1 MSGEADRASN
11 GDRETLV
18 RLPARDPYL
27 ASRGFILLAGVIL
40 PALTLAFEAYTQASA
55 ESFFDPIPS
64 LPHGLLI
71 ALVPLANAWVLVE
84 LAQPCVRASAALA
97 WLQSVAMGIAAF
109 YALLYLPLT
118 PFAPFMALYFGIGL
132 LPLAPLLSLLAAW
145 RGRVLL
151 KRRLSD
157 QGSARLPAAWRGWV
171 LAMLALIV
179 IDLPFTLTRLGA
191 QMAASA
197 QPETRQAGL
206 RWLRAVGNEEML
218 RHLCYARSGLSAD
231 PIGLLL
237 ILGDPVSPIEAR
249 KVYYQVTGQVFNDL
263 PEPAIR
269 GLRDWQRGFDRDI
282 GGRVVGSRLTGVSL
296 TASRIDGSVDAK
308 ASLAYLEWTMVLQND
323 TARQQEGRAQ
333 IALPPGAVVSR
344 LTLWID
350 GEEREAAFGTRAQTR
365 QAYEKVVR
373 RRQDPVLV
381 TTAGQDRVMVQLFPI
396 PPNAGEM
403 KVRLGITV
411 PLLIRDGQP
420 ARLQLPAFRERNF
433 DIGPKLFHSVW
444 LEADSPLTGTGPLR
458 PERVAETGYALRGEI
473 DNEML
478 GSRTTWI
485 DVPRNPLL
493 RTVWSDDAGAGPG
506 RVIVQRYQEQPVQ
519 PPRRLALV
527 VDASGSLAPAAREI
541 AAALA
546 RLPGALELGF
556 FPATDIASTASGA
569 MTAEQAAKALQGLEF
584 AGGQNNL
591 EALARAWDWAA
602 AGSPAAVLWL
612 HGPQPVLLGSVEPLL
627 QYAER
632 RPGRVRLYPF
642 EVIPGPNRV
651 LEALDLLP
659 AVRPVYRNDGLQADL
674 ERLFARWTPGT
685 TETLVHREQRA
696 SAGVVHDPATKTSG
710 HLARLWAAD
719 QLRRLLEQGEPGRQA
734 AIDLA
739 LRYHLVTPVSGAVVL
754 ETSQQY
760 DEAGLRPVEKGSV
773 PTIPEPEEWM
783 LIATV
788 LLLLAWLLLRRRQA
802 RPTRRA

>member
-1 MSGEADRASN
+1 MSDEADRASN

-18 RLPARDPYL
+18 RPPARDPYL

-40 PALTLAFEAYTQASA
+40 PAFTLAFEAYTQASA
-55 ESFFDPIPS
+55 QSFFDPIPG
-64 LPHGLLI
+64 LLHGLLI

-151 KRRLSD
+151 NRRLND
-157 QGSARLPAAWRGWV
+157 QGRARLPAAWRGWV
-171 LAMLALIV
+171 LALLALIV
-179 IDLPFTLTRLGA
+179 IDLPSTLTRIGV
-191 QMAASA
+191 QMATSA

-231 PIGLLL
+231 LIGLLL
-237 ILGDPVSPIEAR
+237 ILSDPVSPNEAR
-249 KVYYQVTGQVFNDL
+249 KIYYQVTGQAFNDL

-308 ASLAYLEWTMVLQND
+308 ASLAYLEWTLVLRND

-381 TTAGQDRVMVQLFPI
+381 TTAGQDRVMIQLFPI

-411 PLLIRDGQP
+411 PLLIRDDP
-420 ARLQLPAFRERNF
+420 LTRLQLPAFRERNF

-458 PERVAETGYALRGEI
+458 PERVADTGYALRGEI
-473 DNEML
+473 DNEKL
-478 GSRTTWI
+478 GGRTTWI

-493 RTVWSDDAGAGPG
+493 HTVWSDDTGAGPG
-506 RVIVQRYQEQPVQ
+506 RVIVQRYREQLVQ
-519 PPRRLALV
+519 PPQRLALV
-527 VDASGSLAPAAREI
+527 VDASASLAPAVKEI

-546 RLPGALELGF
+546 RLPSALELGF
-556 FPATDIASTASGA
+556 FPATDASTASGA
-569 MTAEQAAKALQGLEF
+569 MTAEQAAKTLQGLEL

-612 HGPQPVLLGSVEPLL
+612 HGPQPVLLGSVEALL
-627 QYAER
+627 QHAER
-632 RPGRVRLYPF
+632 RPGRVRLYPL
-642 EVIPGPNRV
+642 EVIPGPNKI

-659 AVRPVYRNDGLQADL
+659 AVRPVYRHDGLQADL
-674 ERLFARWTPGT
+674 ERLFASWTPGT
-685 TETLVHREQRA
+685 TETLVDREQRA
-696 SAGVVHDPATKTSG
+696 SAAVVHDPATKTSG

-719 QLRRLLEQGEPGRQA
+719 QLGRLLEQGGSGRQA
-734 AIDLA
+734 ATDLA

-773 PTIPEPEEWM
+773 PTIPEPDEWM

-788 LLLLAWLLLRRRQA
+788 LGLLAWLLLRRRQT
-802 RPTRRA
+802 RPPRPA

>member
-1 MSGEADRASN
+1 MSIPDQERHGVPEAMLPPP
-11 GDRETLV
+11 GREQ
-18 RLPARDPYL
+18 DKS
-27 ASRGFILLAGVIL
+27 SRWFILLAGVIL
-40 PALTLAFEAYTQASA
+40 PAFTLAYEAYTQASA
-55 ESFFDPIPS
+55 QSFFDPIPS
-64 LPHGLLI
+64 LLHGLLI

-84 LAQPCVRASAALA
+84 LAQPCVRASASLA
-97 WLQSVAMGIAAF
+97 WLHSVAMGIAAF

-118 PFAPFMALYFGIGL
+118 PAAPFMVLFYGIGL

-151 KRRLSD
+151 NRRLTD

-179 IDLPFTLTRLGA
+179 IDLPFTLTRIGV
-191 QMAASA
+191 QMATSA
-197 QPETRQAGL
+197 QVESRQAGI
-206 RWLRAVGNEEML
+206 RWLRALGNEEML
-218 RHLCYARSGLSAD
+218 RHLCYSRTGLSAD
-231 PIGLLL
+231 LIGLLL

-249 KVYYQVTGQVFNDL
+249 KVYYQVTGQAFNDL

-282 GGRVVGSRLTGVSL
+282 GGRVVGSRLTGVRL
-296 TASRIDGSVDAK
+296 AASRIDGSVDAK

-323 TARQQEGRAQ
+323 TTRQQEGRAQ
-333 IALPPGAVVSR
+333 IALPAGAVVSR

-381 TTAGQDRVMVQLFPI
+381 TTAGQDRVMVQMFPI

-403 KVRLGITV
+403 KIRLGITV
-411 PLLIRDGQP
+411 PLRISDGKL

-444 LEADSPLTGTGPLR
+444 LEADSPLSGAEPLR
-458 PERVAETGYALRGEI
+458 PERVSDAGYALRGEI
-473 DNEML
+473 DNEKL
-478 GSRTTWI
+478 GGRTTWI

-493 RTVWSDDAGAGPG
+493 RTVWSDDTGAGPG
-506 RVIVQRYQEQPVQ
+506 RVIVQRYQEQLVQ
-519 PPRRLALV
+519 PPQRLALV
-527 VDASGSLAPAAREI
+527 VDASSSLAPAAREI
-541 AAALA
+541 VAALA

-584 AGGQNNL
+584 AGGQNNP

-602 AGSPAAVLWL
+602 AGSPAAILWL
-612 HGPQPVLLGSVEPLL
+612 HGPQPMLLGSVEPLL

-632 RPGRVRLYPF
+632 RPGRVRLYSL
-642 EVIPGPNRV
+642 EVIPGPNKV

-659 AVRPVYRNDGLQADL
+659 AVLPTNRSDGLQADL
-674 ERLFARWTPGT
+674 ERLFTTWAPGT
-685 TETLVHREQRA
+685 TETLVHREQLA
-696 SAGVVHDPATKTSG
+696 SAAIVHDPATKTSG

-719 QLRRLLEQGEPGRQA
+719 QIRRLLEQGEPGRQA
-734 AIDLA
+734 ATDLA

-788 LLLLAWLLLRRRQA
+788 LVLLACLLLRRRQA
-802 RPTRRA
+802 WPTRPA

>member
-1 MSGEADRASN
+1 MSIRHGVPEAMLPPP
-11 GDRETLV
+11 GREQ
-18 RLPARDPYL
+18 DKS
-27 ASRGFILLAGVIL
+27 SRWFILMAGVIL
-40 PALTLAFEAYTQASA
+40 PAFTLAYEAYTQASA
-55 ESFFDPIPS
+55 QSFFDPIPS
-64 LPHGLLI
+64 LLHGLLI

-84 LAQPCVRASAALA
+84 LARPLVRCSASLA
-97 WLQSVAMGIAAF
+97 WLHSVAMGIAAF

-118 PFAPFMALYFGIGL
+118 PAAPFMVLFYGIGL

-151 KRRLSD
+151 NRRLTD

-179 IDLPFTLTRLGA
+179 IDLPFTLTRIGV
-191 QMAASA
+191 QMATSA
-197 QPETRQAGL
+197 QVESRQAGI
-206 RWLRAVGNEEML
+206 RWLRALGNEEML
-218 RHLCYARSGLSAD
+218 RHLCYSRTGLSAD
-231 PIGLLL
+231 LIGLLL
-237 ILGDPVSPIEAR
+237 TLGDPVSPNEAR
-249 KVYYQVTGQVFNDL
+249 RVYYQVTGQAFNDL

-282 GGRVVGSRLTGVSL
+282 GGRVVGSRLTGVRL
-296 TASRIDGSVDAK
+296 AASRIDGSVDAK

-333 IALPPGAVVSR
+333 IALPAGAVVSR

-381 TTAGQDRVMVQLFPI
+381 TTAGQDRVMVQMFPI

-403 KVRLGITV
+403 KIRLGITV
-411 PLLIRDGQP
+411 PLRISDGKL

-444 LEADSPLTGTGPLR
+444 LEADSPLSGAEPLR
-458 PERVAETGYALRGEI
+458 PERVSDAGYALRGEI
-473 DNEML
+473 DNEKL
-478 GSRTTWI
+478 GGRTTWI

-493 RTVWSDDAGAGPG
+493 RTVWSDDTGAGPG
-506 RVIVQRYQEQPVQ
+506 RVIVQRYQEQLVQ
-519 PPRRLALV
+519 PPQRLALV
-527 VDASGSLAPAAREI
+527 VDASSSLAPAAREI
-541 AAALA
+541 VAALA

-556 FPATDIASTASGA
+556 FPATDIASTTSGA

-584 AGGQNNL
+584 AGGQNNP

-602 AGSPAAVLWL
+602 AGSPAAILWL
-612 HGPQPVLLGSVEPLL
+612 HGPQPMLLGSVEPLL

-632 RPGRVRLYPF
+632 RPGRVHLYSL
-642 EVIPGPNRV
+642 EVIPGPNKV

-659 AVRPVYRNDGLQADL
+659 AVLPTNRSDGLQADL
-674 ERLFARWTPGT
+674 ERLFTTWAPGT
-685 TETLVHREQRA
+685 TETLVHREPLA
-696 SAGVVHDPATKTSG
+696 SAAIIHDPATKTSG

-719 QLRRLLEQGEPGRQA
+719 QIRRFLEQGEPGRQA
-734 AIDLA
+734 ATDLA

-788 LLLLAWLLLRRRQA
+788 LVLLACLLLRRRQA
-802 RPTRRA
+802 WPTRPA